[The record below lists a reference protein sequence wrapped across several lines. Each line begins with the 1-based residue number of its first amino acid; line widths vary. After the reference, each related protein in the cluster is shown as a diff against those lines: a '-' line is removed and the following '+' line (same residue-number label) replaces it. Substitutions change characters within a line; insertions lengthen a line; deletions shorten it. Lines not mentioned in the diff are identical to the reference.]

1 MEVDDEALV
10 GLTQMRYPVED
21 GNLSQAS
28 KQNRK
33 RDLVEF
39 LQVSQTVAMEIAD
52 LEFAHLMATS
62 NTLVSKEDPGNS
74 RFILGQYG
82 CTDEEFISKSI
93 QFFQNCDSALVQ
105 TIPMKTFQK
114 FRYGSG
120 VQLSLLKKNEK
131 PDLKD
136 YWTINTN
143 RLTNIASQLNLKGC
157 FSSDEEFM
165 EQQKE
170 KAMLKCAHEFGI
182 TANTQIE
189 TFDFIESAVRTARKW
204 RARGGEQEEVQKAD
218 SEELVLGSDVAS
230 TTHGKT
236 QKMKIKLR

>member
-1 MEVDDEALV
+1 
-10 GLTQMRYPVED
+10 MRYPVED
-21 GNLSQAS
+21 GTLSQAS

-33 RDLVEF
+33 RDLMEA
-39 LQVSQTVAMEIAD
+39 LEVSQTVALEIAD

-82 CTDEEFISKSI
+82 CTDEEFILKSI

-120 VQLSLLKKNEK
+120 VQLNLLKKNEK

-157 FSSDEEFM
+157 FSNDEEFL

-170 KAMLKCAHEFGI
+170 KAMLKCAHEFGNI
-182 TANTQIE
+182 ANTQVE
-189 TFDFIESAVRTARKW
+189 TFDFIEEAVRTARKW
-204 RARGGEQEEVQKAD
+204 RARGGAQDEVKETE
-218 SEELVLGSDVAS
+218 SEGLVLGSDVAS
-230 TTHGKT
+230 TTHGRT
-236 QKMKIKLR
+236 QKMKIKIK

>member
-1 MEVDDEALV
+1 
-10 GLTQMRYPVED
+10 MRYPVED
-21 GNLSQAS
+21 GTLSQAS

-33 RDLVEF
+33 RDLMEA
-39 LQVSQTVAMEIAD
+39 LEVSQTVALEIAD

-82 CTDEEFISKSI
+82 CTDEEFILKSI

-120 VQLSLLKKNEK
+120 VQLNLLKKNEK

-157 FSSDEEFM
+157 FSNDEEFL

-170 KAMLKCAHEFGI
+170 KAMLKCAHEFGNI
-182 TANTQIE
+182 ANTQVE
-189 TFDFIESAVRTARKW
+189 TFDFIEEAVRTARKW
-204 RARGGEQEEVQKAD
+204 RARGGAQDEVKETE
-218 SEELVLGSDVAS
+218 SEGLVLGSDVAS

-236 QKMKIKLR
+236 QKMKIKIK

>member
-1 MEVDDEALV
+1 
-10 GLTQMRYPVED
+10 MRYPVED
-21 GNLSQAS
+21 GTLSQAS

-33 RDLVEF
+33 RDLIEV

-62 NTLVSKEDPGNS
+62 NNLVSKEDPGNS

-82 CTDEEFISKSI
+82 CTDEEFIKKSI

-120 VQLSLLKKNEK
+120 VQLNLLRKNEK
-131 PDLKD
+131 PDFKD

-157 FSSDEEFM
+157 FNTDEEFL
-165 EQQKE
+165 EQQRE
-170 KAMLKCAHEFGI
+170 KAMFKCAHDFGGP
-182 TANTQIE
+182 ANAQVE
-189 TFDFIESAVRTARKW
+189 TFDFLESAVRTARTW
-204 RARGGEQEEVQKAD
+204 RARGGAKETVQKAD
-218 SEELVLGSDVAS
+218 SDELVLGSDVAS

-236 QKMKIKLR
+236 QKLKIKLR

>member
-1 MEVDDEALV
+1 MDDESLV
-10 GLTQMRYPVED
+10 GLMQMRYPVED
-21 GNLSQAS
+21 GTLSQAS

-33 RDLVEF
+33 RDLMDS
-39 LQVSQTVAMEIAD
+39 LQVSQTVALEIAD

-62 NTLVSKEDPGNS
+62 NTLVSQEDPGNS

-82 CTDEEFISKSI
+82 CTDEDFIMKSI

-157 FSSDEEFM
+157 YNNDEEFL
-165 EQQKE
+165 EQQRE
-170 KAMLKCAHEFGI
+170 KAMFKCAHEFGMP
-182 TANTQIE
+182 ANAHVE
-189 TFDFIESAVRTARKW
+189 TFDFIETAVRTARKW
-204 RARGGEQEEVQKAD
+204 KPRGMRSDSSLSKAD

-230 TTHGKT
+230 TTHGKE
-236 QKMKIKLR
+236 QKLKIKLR